1 MTQKLLGSGRSGK
14 VFLVEDNH
22 KFCVARKIF
31 FEDKIANL
39 IHYFLFGAPNPYVW
53 NEDALK
59 CAYYRRKIL
68 SVLVQLWFGN
78 QLRIAEAI
86 NTGWNKEFKAYQLD
100 TEFIQGRHVALHQ
113 PFSQERDAELY
124 ALVQQIMKPLQKQL
138 VNAGFDGLVWQAG
151 KGTPTALN
159 NFLLESYT
167 VGKYVFVWIDLESG
181 IPALFPLN
189 PFALFLFYLPK
200 SIKYHRALFDD
211 VDVIKLKRYVDACK
225 ASLEEK
231 FGSQQYL
238 QLLEHI
244 YQLEHHQK
252 SWKAIRRVDGSI
264 QYQFKKGN
272 ISEQQANWYSNHPVI
287 WYGRELGRILWGC
300 LINLT
305 INLPL
310 TIFNKLRKI
319 QYKKLVRQ
327 FFQFILSQQFRLS
340 LARKHVN
347 ERVNKW
353 RSRKQLTDEEAE
365 SLLNCL
371 TSENTSDYL
380 NDFGIHIGIKIFIKG
395 LEYLLVPLLYAI
407 GLIDE
412 IILAIWLLLGGPIYR
427 SIYTSFRIFQTAT
440 KRQEI
445 PWVAFL
451 VGLLPT
457 IGSLAYPCQLI
468 YSATGNQKK
477 VAQFI
482 VYDFFTRLG
491 EKVPGWGGE
500 DTLTEHFFNHC
511 ADIINRRRS

>member
-1 MTQKLLGSGRSGK
+1 MNKKLLGSGRSGK

-22 KFCVARKIF
+22 NFCIARKIF

-39 IHYFLFGAPNPYVW
+39 IHYFFFGAPNPYVW

-124 ALVQQIMKPLQKQL
+124 ALVHRIMKPLQKQL
-138 VNAGFDGLVWQAG
+138 ANAGFDGLVWQAG
-151 KGTPTALN
+151 KGSPSALN
-159 NFLLESYT
+159 NFLLESCS
-167 VGKYVFVWIDLESG
+167 GDYVFVWIDLESG
-181 IPALFPLN
+181 VPALFPLN
-189 PFALFLFYLPK
+189 PLALFLFYLPK
-200 SIKYHRALFDD
+200 SIEHQRPLFDD
-211 VDVIKLKRYVDACK
+211 VDIVRLKRYVDAYK
-225 ASLEEK
+225 VSLEEN

-244 YQLEHHQK
+244 YQLEHHQR
-252 SWKAIRRVDGSI
+252 SWKAIRRVDRSI

-287 WYGRELGRILWGC
+287 WYGRELGRVLWQC

-310 TIFNKLRKI
+310 TIFNKLKKI
-319 QYKKLVRQ
+319 QYKKLVNQ
-327 FFQFILSQQFRLS
+327 FFKFILSQQFRFS
-340 LARKHVN
+340 LARKYVT

-353 RSRKQLTDEEAE
+353 RHRKQLTNEEAD
-365 SLLNCL
+365 SLLSYL
-371 TSENTSDYL
+371 TNENTSDYL
-380 NDFGIHIGIKIFIKG
+380 NDFGVHIGIKTFVKG
-395 LEYLLVPLLYAI
+395 FEYLLVPLLYTI

-412 IILAIWLLLGGPIYR
+412 IIFAIWLLLGGPIYR
-427 SIYTSFRIFQTAT
+427 SIYTSFRMVQTAT
-440 KRQEI
+440 RGQEV
-445 PWVAFL
+445 PWIAFL
-451 VGLLPT
+451 VGLFPT

-468 YSATGNQKK
+468 YSATGKQKK

-491 EKVPGWGGE
+491 AKVPGWGGE

-511 ADIINRRRS
+511 ADIINRRVS